1 MGGKFKLIYSETA
14 RKQIKKL
21 HPDLKPIAKAKIERI
36 SANPHTGKLLEK
48 ELSGYL
54 SFRAKRY
61 RIIYKARED
70 TKTIEIHYLGHRRD
84 IYEIFG
90 EQLRELKLER
100 KEKGHILM

>member
-1 MGGKFKLIYSETA
+1 MSRKFKLIYSETSLQ
-14 RKQIKKL
+14 QIKKL
-21 HPDLKPIAKAKIERI
+21 HPYLKPIVKERIERI

-61 RIIYKARED
+61 RIIYKVQED
-70 TKTIEIHYLGHRRD
+70 TKTIEIHYIGHRRD

-90 EQLRELKLER
+90 DQVRELKER
-100 KEKGHILM
+100 S